1 LSKEVGITVS
11 KNDNFSEW
19 YTQVVIKTELVDYAP
34 VKGLIVLRPDGYSIW
49 ESIKESLD
57 KKLKETGH
65 RNGFLPV
72 LIPESLLAKEKEH
85 FEGFNPEVFWV
96 TQSGN
101 SEIGDRLAL
110 RPTSETLAYSLF
122 SKWIKSWRDLPLKIN
137 FWNSALRAEIK
148 GTKPFLRTSEFLWQE
163 GHTVH
168 ATKDEAE
175 KEVEDILELYKK
187 TIEEELAI
195 PVITGKKSEKDK
207 FVGAVYTDTL
217 ESIMPDGK
225 ALQMGTSHFLGQN
238 FSKPFDVKYLD
249 ENNRETFAWQTSW
262 GVSWRLIGG
271 MIMIHGDDKGLILPP
286 KIAPIQVVIIPIYYS
301 DDEKEIVIKE
311 AKKIKELLTGT
322 FTFPTK
328 SWKNLRVHLDD
339 REQLTPG
346 FKFNDWEMKGIPIRI
361 EIGPKDIAKN
371 QFVLVRRQNR
381 TKTSINRADSTKMEE
396 VQEEPVAL
404 QEKISYELEN
414 IQKEMFDAAKK
425 ILDERVVRVSE
436 YQQFKEELDN
446 GKMIDCSW
454 CGNQT
459 CEDKIKEETGAD
471 LRVIPSDNTK
481 AETCIYCKNSG
492 TTNVLFARGY

>member
-11 KNDNFSEW
+11 KSENFSEW
-19 YTQVVIKTELVDYAP
+19 YTQVVIKTELADYAP

-85 FEGFNPEVFWV
+85 FEGLNPEVFWV
-96 TQSGN
+96 THSGN

-122 SKWIKSWRDLPLKIN
+122 SKWIRSWRDLPLKIN

-175 KEVEDILELYKK
+175 KEVADILELYKK
-187 TIEEELAI
+187 TIEEELAV
-195 PVITGKKSEKDK
+195 PVVTGKKSEKDK

-217 ESIMPDGK
+217 ESLMPDGK

-249 ENNRETFAWQTSW
+249 ENNSEIFAWQTSW

-271 MIMIHGDDKGLILPP
+271 MIMTHGDDKGLVLPP
-286 KIAPIQVVIIPIYYS
+286 KVAPIQVVIIPIYYS
-301 DDEKEIVIKE
+301 KEDKENVLQKACEIKDS
-311 AKKIKELLTGT
+311 L
-322 FTFPTK
+322 
-328 SWKNLRVHLDD
+328 SNNDVRVHLDD

-361 EIGPKDIAKN
+361 EISPKDNTKN
-371 QFVLVRRQNR
+371 QIVLARMHNR
-381 TKTSINRADSTKMEE
+381 TKISLDIDGFT
-396 VQEEPVAL
+396 
-404 QEKISYELEN
+404 EKTLSELKN

-436 YQQFKEELDN
+436 YQQFKKELDN